1 MSANPKHSLHLEEN
15 VAEQSKLLFAGDA
28 LKGVKLLASGSADFL
43 SSMTMSDLFNA
54 WVTTDAHN
62 NGIALPG
69 MPLNKLG
76 ITEQQNGDFF
86 AAAVVAANFWGV
98 FGIVTLSMFFVANLY
113 VTMHTRLAAHHEA
126 VVALH
131 KCYGVLSRIE
141 LFLKSTAL
149 YSIRYNFQ
157 IDSIEIQEDL
167 VRVFKLL
174 DEIATKADI
183 RDVYNNITQG
193 YAFKLEKIDGVI
205 VPVQVDIVVN
215 NPGMVNRIKRFG
227 RRVADGFK
235 NFGRGVARVSQE
247 VFEGIHRITKNISG
261 WSARFESIMIEL
273 NSHFTLLVGEFFM
286 LANLHQLQHGPDF
299 NKDFADT
306 LLNDMTSNNPVW
318 CIKLQIMLAP
328 LLRARIVL
336 VSCALSTNTS
346 LCRET
351 INAEMKE
358 LDNAKGLEA
367 MRAYL
372 KKLYRRYKTGM
383 KQIDP
388 KLFIK
393 MMASAVSLVERSKYY
408 SDILSSQSG
417 EYSNIIRHIDSIKTN
432 LVDPVS
438 QEKLDAI
445 LKILNEINK
454 IAMSCGNSN
463 EHGTQL
469 KPFQQEQYNSSLSMI
484 QSHADITPVYEQQAI
499 SYSRNLPSS
508 GSGIDDIQTYID
520 ILNGLCG
527 ELMDTARSNDSLAY
541 DVASHFRESCEQT
554 EARVRMTYQSSSRAA
569 EVEELVLT
577 QCRYNEL
584 YMYVTS
590 FDPTTSRA
598 SSISEE
604 RGREMAACI
613 LLMECIR
620 RDAIMVPNI
629 RAICDKCQTL
639 MSHITARDRTATA
652 ASILFVTGSSQDE
665 NRISSVIAR
674 VIDRAQGVRQSGR
687 RPTGRQQPR
696 VGPAMPAIDEEF
708 ELQEMPSRAG
718 PELTL
723 RPRAGS
729 EGIELTSESPPSQVM
744 SDNDS
749 DNEASGAG
757 IAHLL
762 KKVKGSKSSSGA
774 AAKGKSK
781 GKSKEGGKTRKPMLR
796 TRRRHKKQIQVT
808 RNKKQTRNLKVKNK
822 RRYTRRHS

>member
-1 MSANPKHSLHLEEN
+1 MSASPKHSLQLEEN
-15 VAEQSKLLFAGDA
+15 VAEQSKLVFARDA

-54 WVTTDAHN
+54 WVTTDAYNH
-62 NGIALPG
+62 GYALPG
-69 MPLNKLG
+69 MPLTKLG
-76 ITEQQNGDFF
+76 ITEPQNGDFF
-86 AAAVVAANFWGV
+86 SAAVVAGNFWGV
-98 FGIVTLSMFFVANLY
+98 FGIVTLSMFFIANLY

-149 YSIRYNFQ
+149 YSVRYNFQ

-193 YAFKLEKIDGVI
+193 HVFKLEKIDGVI
-205 VPVQVDIVVN
+205 VPVQVNIVVN
-215 NPGMVNRIKRFG
+215 NPGMVNQIKRFG
-227 RRVADGFK
+227 RRVWDICKIVGK
-235 NFGRGVARVSQE
+235 GIARFSRQT
-247 VFEGIHRITKNISG
+247 FEGIHRITKNISG

-286 LANLHQLQHGPDF
+286 LANLHQLQHGADF
-299 NKDFADT
+299 NKEFADT

-336 VSCALSTNTS
+336 VSCALSTNTT

-351 INAEMKE
+351 INAEMQE
-358 LDNAKGLEA
+358 LDNAKGLES

-393 MMASAVSLVERSKYY
+393 MMASAVSLVKRSKYY
-408 SDILSSQSG
+408 SDIASNPSG
-417 EYSNIIRHIDSIKTN
+417 EHSNIIRHIDSIEAN
-432 LVDPVS
+432 IDDPVG

-469 KPFQQEQYNSSLSMI
+469 KPFQREQYNSSLSMI
-484 QSHADITPVYEQQAI
+484 QSNADITPVYDQQAI
-499 SYSRNLPSS
+499 SYSRTLPSS
-508 GSGIDDIQTYID
+508 GAATNDMQTYID

-527 ELMDTARSNDSLAY
+527 ELMDTAMLNDSLAY
-541 DVASHFRESCEQT
+541 DVASHFRESCEETGQ
-554 EARVRMTYQSSSRAA
+554 RVRMTYQSSSRDD
-569 EVEELVLT
+569 ELEQMVSELVLT
-577 QCRYNEL
+577 QCRYNQL

-590 FDPTTSRA
+590 FDPSASRA

-613 LLMECIR
+613 LLMECIH

-639 MSHITARDRTATA
+639 ISHITDRDRTATA
-652 ASILFVTGSSQDE
+652 ASILFVTGSSPDE

-687 RPTGRQQPR
+687 RPTRR
-696 VGPAMPAIDEEF
+696 HAAPAMPAIDEGI
-708 ELQEMPSRAG
+708 ELQEMPSSR
-718 PELTL
+718 T
-723 RPRAGS
+723 GS
-729 EGIELTSESPPSQVM
+729 EGTELQELPHRDYES
-744 SDNDS
+744 DS
-749 DNEASGAG
+749 DAQDDTAG

-762 KKVKGSKSSSGA
+762 RPSKTSGA
-774 AAKGKSK
+774 AASSSQGKGKSK
-781 GKSKEGGKTRKPMLR
+781 KGGNPRKSMLRR
-796 TRRRHKKQIQVT
+796 TRRRHKKQIQVKCA

-822 RRYTRRHS
+822 RAFTRRKK